1 MQGSF
6 LDTNS
11 TLWNIPLHI
20 LLTLM
25 GYENI
30 SYLELNLSCV
40 LKQLYFLSPN
50 TVLLITKAIQSYYFQ
65 THNSSD
71 ILVSFGMK

>member
-1 MQGSF
+1 
-6 LDTNS
+6 
-11 TLWNIPLHI
+11 
-20 LLTLM
+20 M

-30 SYLELNLSCV
+30 SYLKLNLSCV

-50 TVLLITKAIQSYYFQ
+50 TVLLITKAIQSYDFQ
-65 THNSSD
+65 IHNSSD